1 VILIKPWEEAA
12 PEAYSIRSLVFIEE
26 QGVPQEI
33 EIDEWDPLA
42 QHALAY
48 EDGYCIATGRLVNLQ
63 DGSAQIGR
71 MAVLA
76 QFRKQNIGSKVLTT
90 LIEYGKSL
98 EIYKFI
104 LHSQLSAIPFYEK
117 QGFIAEGPIYDEAGI
132 AHRNMILHISTTD

>member
-1 VILIKPWEEAA
+1 MILIKPWEEAA

-76 QFRKQNIGSKVLTT
+76 QFRKQGIGSKVLTT

-98 EIYKFI
+98 GAFKFI
-104 LHSQLSAIPFYEK
+104 LHSQLTAIPFYEK
-117 QGFIAEGPIYDEAGI
+117 QGFIANGPIYDEAGI
-132 AHRNMILHISTTD
+132 AHRNMIHLISATD

>member
-1 VILIKPWEEAA
+1 MILIKPWEEAA

-76 QFRKQNIGSKVLTT
+76 QFRKKGIGSKVLTT

-98 EIYKFI
+98 GAFKFI
-104 LHSQLSAIPFYEK
+104 LHSQLTAIPFYEK
-117 QGFIAEGPIYDEAGI
+117 QGFIANGPIYDEAGI
-132 AHRNMILHISTTD
+132 AHRNMIHLISATD

>member
-1 VILIKPWEEAA
+1 MILIKPWEEAA

-76 QFRKQNIGSKVLTT
+76 QFRKKGIGSKVLTT

-98 EIYKFI
+98 GAFKFI
-104 LHSQLSAIPFYEK
+104 LHSQLTAIPFYEK
-117 QGFIAEGPIYDEAGI
+117 QGFIANGPIYDEAGI
-132 AHRNMILHISTTD
+132 AHRNMILLISATD